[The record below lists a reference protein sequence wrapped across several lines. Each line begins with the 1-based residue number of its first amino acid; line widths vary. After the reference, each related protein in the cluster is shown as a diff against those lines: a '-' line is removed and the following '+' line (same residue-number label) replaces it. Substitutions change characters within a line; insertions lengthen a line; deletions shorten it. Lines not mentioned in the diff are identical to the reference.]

1 MTLEEAVKLQTADT
15 AELYGL
21 SDRGT
26 IQVGKKADINVIDFE
41 ALAITAPRMVYD
53 LPAGAPRLIQLSRGY
68 KATIV
73 SGEVVREDG
82 VFTGARPGALIR
94 GRR

>member
-1 MTLEEAVKLQTADT
+1 MAPSNRPRSTLPDSG
-15 AELYGL
+15 Y
-21 SDRGT
+21 R
-26 IQVGKKADINVIDFE
+26 FPP
-41 ALAITAPRMVYD
+41 PRMVYD
-53 LPAGAPRLIQLSRGY
+53 LPAGAPRLVQFSRGY

-82 VFTGARPGALIR
+82 EFTGARPGVLIR

>member
-26 IQVGKKADINVIDFE
+26 VQVGKKADINVIDFE
-41 ALAITAPRMVYD
+41 SLAIDAPRMVYD
-53 LPAGAPRLIQLSRGY
+53 LPAEAPRLVQPSRGY

-82 VFTGARPGALIR
+82 KFTGARPGALIR

>member
-1 MTLEEAVKLQTADT
+1 
-15 AELYGL
+15 
-21 SDRGT
+21 
-26 IQVGKKADINVIDFE
+26 
-41 ALAITAPRMVYD
+41 VYD
-53 LPAGAPRLIQLSRGY
+53 LPAEAPRLVQPSRGY

-82 VFTGARPGALIR
+82 KFTGARPGALIR